1 MSHKP
6 RKTLFCSQND
16 FIPANSLKTLLYFLL
31 LIPALAVAQTTQNA
45 TEASRF
51 PAGTR
56 PYPFTASQDSAY
68 VRDNYQKSE
77 FMVPMRDG
85 TKLFTQVYAPK
96 DQSVKHPI
104 IMQRTPYSCQPYG
117 LDKFRR
123 RVGPNP
129 FMLRDNYIVVYQ
141 DVRGR
146 WASEGK
152 FVEMTPHID
161 AKKSNADHDEAS
173 DTYDTIDWLLKN
185 SPANNGNVG
194 QWGVSY
200 PGFYTSAGSVSGHP
214 ALKASSPQAP
224 MANLWRDDAFHN
236 GAFMIAA
243 NFSFYPFFVEHK
255 QPTKQ
260 NPPMLFEM
268 NDPDGYHFYLNM
280 GPTANSE
287 KDYFKGR
294 NPYYY
299 ENFEHP
305 DYDDHWKKRN
315 ILPHLKG
322 IKHAVMVV
330 GGWYDEQD
338 LFGTFNTYKAIEKQN
353 PGIQNIF
360 VVGPWVH
367 GGWAGPSGQ
376 TLADQDFGS
385 KTSPYYQENIEA
397 KFFKHY
403 LFNETAPLT
412 LPEATLFE
420 TGTNQWRSFDTY
432 PPKGM
437 AERQLYLGSGGKLA
451 FSPIT
456 TGTLFS
462 EFPSDPAHPVP
473 FSSKINDGFSADY
486 MVEDQ
491 RFASSRPD
499 VLTFQTEPLTE
510 DLTLT
515 GPILAQLTVSTTGTD
530 ADWVVKLIDV
540 YPSDAPRNPQK
551 KEVVYGD
558 YQQLIRSEIIRGRYR
573 NNISKPEPFKPNQPT
588 AVSVELQDVL
598 HTFKKG
604 HRLMVQIQSSCF
616 PWADRNPQ
624 TFVPIF
630 TAKESDYQK
639 ATHRVYHGKAGN
651 SFLKVGILTQ

>member
-1 MSHKP
+1 M
-6 RKTLFCSQND
+6 KTFFAL
-16 FIPANSLKTLLYFLL
+16 LL
-31 LIPALAVAQTTQNA
+31 LIPAIAVAQTTA
-45 TEASRF
+45 
-51 PAGTR
+51 PANS
-56 PYPFTASQDSAY
+56 YPFTPVQDSAY
-68 VRDNYQKSE
+68 VRENYQKFE

-96 DQSVKHPI
+96 DQTVKHPI

-117 LDKFRR
+117 TDRFRR

-146 WASEGK
+146 WASEGT
-152 FVEMTPHID
+152 FVEMTPHVD
-161 AKKSNADHDEAS
+161 VKKGSADHDEAT

-185 SPANNGNVG
+185 IPANNGNVG
-194 QWGVSY
+194 QWGISY
-200 PGFYTSAGSVSGHP
+200 PGFFTSAGSVSGHP

-224 MANLWRDDAFHN
+224 MADLWRDDAFHN
-236 GAFMIAA
+236 GAFMLAA
-243 NFSFYPFFVEHK
+243 NFSFYPFFLEHK

-260 NPPMLFEM
+260 NPPALFEID
-268 NDPDGYHFYLNM
+268 DPDGYHFYLNM

-287 KDYFKGR
+287 SQFFKGR
-294 NPYYY
+294 NKYFY
-299 ENFEHP
+299 ENFQHP
-305 DYDDHWKKRN
+305 DYDEHWKKRN

-338 LFGTFNTYKAIEKQN
+338 LYGTFNTYKAIEKQN
-353 PGIQNIF
+353 PGIQNVF
-360 VVGPWVH
+360 VVGPWIH

-385 KTSPYYQENIEA
+385 KTSPYYQETIEA

-403 LFNETAPLT
+403 LFNETTPSP

-420 TGTNQWRSFDTY
+420 TGTNRWRTFDTY
-432 PPKGM
+432 PPK
-437 AERQLYLGSGGKLA
+437 ETVQKQLYLGGNGKLS
-451 FSPIT
+451 FSAPT
-456 TGTLFS
+456 SGAAFS

-499 VLTFQTEPLTE
+499 VLTFQTDALIE
-510 DLTLT
+510 DLTLA
-515 GPILAQLTVSTTGTD
+515 GPIMAQLTVSTTGTD
-530 ADWVVKLIDV
+530 ADWVVKVIDV
-540 YPSDAPRNPQK
+540 YPPDAPQNPQK
-551 KEVVYGD
+551 KDVVYGD
-558 YQQLIRSEIIRGRYR
+558 YQQLIRSDIIRGRYR
-573 NNISKPEPFKPNQPT
+573 NNISKPEAFKPNQPT
-588 AVSVELQDVL
+588 QVPLELQDVL

-624 TFVPIF
+624 TFVPTF
-630 TAKESDYQK
+630 SAKESDYQK
-639 ATHRVYHGKAGN
+639 ATHRVYHGKSGA
-651 SFLKVGILTQ
+651 SFLKVGVLSK

>member
-1 MSHKP
+1 
-6 RKTLFCSQND
+6 
-16 FIPANSLKTLLYFLL
+16 LKTLLAFLL
-31 LIPALAVAQTTQNA
+31 LPALALAQVTPSANP
-45 TEASRF
+45 F
-51 PAGTR
+51 
-56 PYPFTASQDSAY
+56 PFTPAQDSAY
-68 VRDNYQKSE
+68 VRENYQKSE

-96 DQSVKHPI
+96 DQSTKHPI
-104 IMQRTPYSCQPYG
+104 IIQRTPYSCQPYG
-117 LDKFRR
+117 TELFRR
-123 RVGPNP
+123 RVGPNA

-152 FVEMTPHID
+152 FVEMTPHVD
-161 AKKSNADHDEAS
+161 VKKGNADHDEAS

-185 SPANNGNVG
+185 IPAHNGNVG
-194 QWGVSY
+194 QWGISY
-200 PGFYTSAGSVSGHP
+200 PGFFTSAGSVSGHP

-224 MANLWRDDAFHN
+224 MADLWHDDTFHN
-236 GAFMIAA
+236 GAFQIAA
-243 NFSFYPFFVEHK
+243 NFGFYTGFQEQK
-255 QPTKQ
+255 GPTKLR
-260 NPPMLFEM
+260 PMPLF
-268 NDPDGYHFYLNM
+268 NIDDPDGYHFYLNM

-287 KDYFKGR
+287 SNYYKGR
-294 NPYYY
+294 NAYYH
-299 ENFEHP
+299 ESFEHP
-305 DYDDHWKKRN
+305 DYDEHWKKRN

-338 LFGTFNTYKAIEKQN
+338 LYGTFNTYKAIEKQN
-353 PGIQNIF
+353 PGIQNVF

-367 GGWAGPSGQ
+367 GGWAGSSGQ
-376 TLADQDFGS
+376 ILADQDFGS

-403 LFNETAPLT
+403 LFNETSPLA

-420 TGTNQWRSFDTY
+420 TGTNRWRSFDTY
-432 PPKGM
+432 PPKGT
-437 AERQLYLGSGGKLA
+437 AQKQLYLQGNGKLG
-451 FSPIT
+451 FSLSE
-456 TGTLFS
+456 TGAAFS

-499 VLTFQTEPLTE
+499 VLTFQTDALTD
-510 DLTLT
+510 DLTLA

-530 ADWVVKLIDV
+530 ADWMVKVIDV
-540 YPSDAPRNPQK
+540 YPPDAPQNPQNSD
-551 KEVVYGD
+551 VVYGN

-573 NNISKPEPFKPNQPT
+573 NNSSKPEAFKPNQP
-588 AVSVELQDVL
+588 AQVAVELQDVL

-604 HRLMVQIQSSCF
+604 HRLMVQVQSSCF
-616 PWADRNPQ
+616 PLADRNPQ
-624 TFVPIF
+624 TFVPVF
-630 TAKESDYQK
+630 SAKESDYQK
-639 ATHRVYHGKAGN
+639 ATHRVYHGKSGA
-651 SFLKVGILTQ
+651 SFLKIGVLTP

>member
-1 MSHKP
+1 M
-6 RKTLFCSQND
+6 KTLV
-16 FIPANSLKTLLYFLL
+16 LL
-31 LIPALAVAQTTQNA
+31 LLLSPILSVAQSAPSSPNSYSYTLA
-45 TEASRF
+45 
-51 PAGTR
+51 
-56 PYPFTASQDSAY
+56 QDSAY
-68 VRDNYQKSE
+68 VRDNYQKLE

-85 TKLFTQVYAPK
+85 VKLFTQVYAPK
-96 DQSVKHPI
+96 SASAKHPI
-104 IMQRTPYSCQPYG
+104 IMQRTPYSCAPYG
-117 LDKFRR
+117 LDRFKK
-123 RVGPNP
+123 RVGPNA
-129 FMLRDNYIVVYQ
+129 FMLRENYIVVYQ

-152 FVEMTPHID
+152 FVEMTPHLD
-161 AKKSNADHDEAS
+161 AKKSKTDIDEAS

-185 SPANNGNVG
+185 LPSHNGNVG
-194 QWGVSY
+194 QWGISY
-200 PGFYTSAGSVSGHP
+200 PGFFTSAGSVSGHP

-243 NFSFYPFFVEHK
+243 NFGFYTFFQEQK
-255 QPTKQ
+255 QPIKQ
-260 NPPMLFEM
+260 NPPSLFDI

-287 KDYFKGR
+287 SQYYKRR

-305 DYDDHWKKRN
+305 DFDEHWQKRN
-315 ILPHLKG
+315 LLPHLTG

-385 KTSPYYQENIEA
+385 KVSPYFQENIEA
-397 KFFKHY
+397 KFFRHY
-403 LFNETAPLT
+403 LFNESSPLG

-420 TGTNQWRSFDTY
+420 TGTNRWRSFDTY
-432 PPKGM
+432 PPKGTVQK
-437 AERQLYLGSGGKLA
+437 QLYLQDNGKLS
-451 FSPIT
+451 FSPVT
-456 TGTLFS
+456 TGMAFS

-491 RFASSRPD
+491 RFAAARPD
-499 VLTFQTEPLTE
+499 VLTFQTDPLTD
-510 DLTLT
+510 DLTLA

-530 ADWVVKLIDV
+530 ADWVVKVIDV
-540 YPSDAPRNPQK
+540 YPPDAPQNPRK
-551 KEVVYGD
+551 PDVVYGD

-573 NNISKPEPFKPNQPT
+573 NSISKPEPFTPNQPA
-588 AVSVELQDVL
+588 AVAVELQDVL

-604 HRLMVQIQSSCF
+604 HRLMVQVQSSCF
-616 PWADRNPQ
+616 PWSDRNPQ
-624 TFVPIF
+624 TFVPVF
-630 TAKESDYQK
+630 SAKESDYQK
-639 ATHRVYHGKAGN
+639 ATHRVYHGSTGT
-651 SFLKVGILTQ
+651 SFLKVGVLAP

>member
-1 MSHKP
+1 M
-6 RKTLFCSQND
+6 KTLV
-16 FIPANSLKTLLYFLL
+16 TLLLL
-31 LIPALAVAQTTQNA
+31 MPVAVVAQTTSSAN
-45 TEASRF
+45 
-51 PAGTR
+51 
-56 PYPFTASQDSAY
+56 PYPFTPAQDSVY
-68 VRDNYQKSE
+68 VRENYQKSE

-96 DQSVKHPI
+96 DQTAKHPI

-117 LDKFRR
+117 VDRIRR
-123 RVGPNP
+123 RVGPNA

-146 WASEGK
+146 WASEGT
-152 FVEMTPHID
+152 FVEMTPHVD
-161 AKKSNADHDEAS
+161 VKKGNADHDEAS

-185 SPANNGNVG
+185 IPNNNGNVG
-194 QWGVSY
+194 QWGISY
-200 PGFYTSAGSVSGHP
+200 PGFFTSAGAVSGHP

-224 MANLWRDDAFHN
+224 MADLWRDDAFHN

-243 NFSFYPFFVEHK
+243 NFGFYTFFQEHK

-260 NPPMLFEM
+260 NPPALFDI

-287 KDYFKGR
+287 SAYYKGR
-294 NPYYY
+294 NKYYH

-305 DYDDHWKKRN
+305 DYDEHWKKRN

-322 IKHAVMVV
+322 IKQAVMVV

-376 TLADQDFGS
+376 TLADLDFGS
-385 KTSPYYQENIEA
+385 KVSPYYQENIEA

-403 LFNETAPLT
+403 LFNESNGQTATPLA

-420 TGTNQWRSFDTY
+420 TGTNRWRSFDTY
-432 PPKGM
+432 PPKGIVQK
-437 AERQLYLGSGGKLA
+437 QLYLAGNGKLSFTSSA
-451 FSPIT
+451 
-456 TGTLFS
+456 TGAAFS

-473 FSSKINDGFSADY
+473 FSSKINDGFSSDY

-491 RFASSRPD
+491 RFASARPD
-499 VLTFQTEPLTE
+499 VLTFQTDTLTE
-510 DLTLT
+510 DMTLA

-530 ADWVVKLIDV
+530 ADWVVKVIDV
-540 YPSDAPRNPQK
+540 YPPNAPQNPK
-551 KEVVYGD
+551 KPDVVYGD
-558 YQQLIRSEIIRGRYR
+558 YQQLVRSEIIRGRYR
-573 NNISKPEPFKPNQPT
+573 NNISKPEPFSPNRPT
-588 AVSVELQDVL
+588 PVAVELQDVL

-604 HRLMVQIQSSCF
+604 HRLMVQVQSSCF
-616 PWADRNPQ
+616 PWSDLNPQ
-624 TFVPIF
+624 TFVPVF
-630 TAKESDYQK
+630 SAKESDYKK
-639 ATHRVYHGKAGN
+639 ATHRVYHGKPGV
-651 SFLKVGILTQ
+651 SFLKVGVLAP

>member
-1 MSHKP
+1 MNVINAVKLH
-6 RKTLFCSQND
+6 LAC
-16 FIPANSLKTLLYFLL
+16 LL
-31 LIPALAVAQTTQNA
+31 LIPVFAIAQSNP
-45 TEASRF
+45 
-51 PAGTR
+51 PAPAPSAPSY
-56 PYPFTASQDSAY
+56 PYTPTQDSAY
-68 VRDNYQKSE
+68 VRENYTKSE

-117 LDKFRR
+117 TERFRR

-146 WASEGK
+146 WASEGT
-152 FVEMTPHID
+152 FVEMTPHVTV
-161 AKKSNADHDEAS
+161 KKSNADHDEAS

-185 SPANNGNVG
+185 LPNHNGNVG
-194 QWGVSY
+194 QWGISY
-200 PGFYTSAGSVSGHP
+200 PGFFTSAGSVSGHP

-224 MANLWRDDAFHN
+224 MADLWRDDAFHN
-236 GAFMIAA
+236 GAFQIAA
-243 NFSFYPFFVEHK
+243 NFSFYPYFQEHK

-260 NPPMLFEM
+260 NPPLLFEI

-287 KDYFKGR
+287 SQYFKGR
-294 NPYYY
+294 NKYYY
-299 ENFEHP
+299 ENFQHP
-305 DYDDHWKKRN
+305 DYDEHWKKRN

-338 LFGTFNTYKAIEKQN
+338 LYGTFNTYKAIEKQN

-367 GGWAGPSGQ
+367 GGWSGPSGQ
-376 TLADQDFGS
+376 TLNDLDFGS
-385 KTSPYYQENIEA
+385 ATSPYYQQNIEA

-403 LFNETAPLT
+403 LFNETTPLA

-420 TGTNQWRSFDTY
+420 TGTNRWRTFDTY
-432 PPKGM
+432 PPK
-437 AERQLYLGSGGKLA
+437 ETQPKQVYLQAGGKLG
-451 FSPIT
+451 FSPSL
-456 TGTLFS
+456 TGAPFS
-462 EFPSDPAHPVP
+462 EFLSDPAHPVP
-473 FSSKINDGFSADY
+473 FASKINDGFSADY
-486 MVEDQ
+486 MVDDQ
-491 RFASSRPD
+491 RFAAARPD
-499 VLTFQTEPLTE
+499 VLTFQTEPLSE
-510 DLTLT
+510 DLTLA

-530 ADWVVKLIDV
+530 ADWMVKVIDV
-540 YPSDAPRNPQK
+540 YPPDAPQQNPQK
-551 KEVVYGD
+551 KDVVYGD
-558 YQQLIRSEIIRGRYR
+558 YQQLVRSEIIRGKYR
-573 NNISKPEPFKPNQPT
+573 NNISKPEPFVPNKP
-588 AVSVELQDVL
+588 SVVAIELQDVL

-616 PWADRNPQ
+616 PLADRNPQ
-624 TFVPIF
+624 KFVNIF
-630 TAKESDYQK
+630 TAQDSDYQK
-639 ATHRVYHGKAGN
+639 ATHRVYHEN
-651 SFLKVGILTQ
+651 SYLKIGVLKP

>member
-1 MSHKP
+1 MKI
-6 RKTLFCSQND
+6 LF
-16 FIPANSLKTLLYFLL
+16 IFLL
-31 LIPALAVAQTTQNA
+31 LAPILALAQSIQ
-45 TEASRF
+45 
-51 PAGTR
+51 PAN
-56 PYPFTASQDSAY
+56 PYPYTPAQDSAY
-68 VRDNYQKSE
+68 TRENYQKTE

-85 TKLFTQVYAPK
+85 TKLFTQIYAPK

-104 IMQRTPYSCQPYG
+104 IMQRTPYSCSPYG
-117 LDKFRR
+117 VDIFRR

-129 FMLRDNYIVVYQ
+129 FMLRDKYIVVYQ

-146 WASEGK
+146 WASEGT

-161 AKKSNADHDEAS
+161 NKKGTADHDEAS
-173 DTYDTIDWLLKN
+173 DTYDTIEWLLKN
-185 SPANNGNVG
+185 IPNHNGNVG
-194 QWGVSY
+194 QWGISY
-200 PGFYTSAGSVSGHP
+200 PGFFTSAGSVSGHP

-224 MANLWRDDAFHN
+224 MADLWRDDAFHN
-236 GAFMIAA
+236 GAFQIAA
-243 NFSFYPFFVEHK
+243 NFGFYTGFQE
-255 QPTKQ
+255 QTAPTKQ
-260 NPPMLFEM
+260 RPTPLFRI

-287 KDYFKGR
+287 TNYYKGR
-294 NPYYY
+294 NKYYH

-338 LFGTFNTYKAIEKQN
+338 LYGTFNTYKAIEKQN
-353 PGIQNIF
+353 PDIQSIF

-376 TLADQDFGS
+376 TLNDLDFGS

-403 LFNETAPLT
+403 LFNETTPLT
-412 LPEATLFE
+412 LPEASLFE
-420 TGTNQWRSFDTY
+420 TGTNRWRSFDTY
-432 PPKGM
+432 PPKGTQQK
-437 AERQLYLGSGGKLA
+437 QLYLQAGGKLG
-451 FSPIT
+451 FSAPT
-456 TGTLFS
+456 TGATFS
-462 EFPSDPAHPVP
+462 EFLSDPAHPVP
-473 FSSKINDGFSADY
+473 FASKINDGFSAEY
-486 MVEDQ
+486 MVDDQ
-491 RFASSRPD
+491 RFASARPD

-510 DLTLT
+510 DLTLA

-530 ADWVVKLIDV
+530 ADWMVKVIDV
-540 YPSDAPRNPQK
+540 YPPDAPENPQHPD
-551 KEVVYGD
+551 VVYGD

-573 NNISKPEPFKPNQPT
+573 NNISKPEAFKPNQPT
-588 AVSVELQDVL
+588 PVNVELQDVL

-604 HRLMVQIQSSCF
+604 HRLMVQVQSSCF
-616 PWADRNPQ
+616 PLADRNPQ

-630 TAKESDYQK
+630 SAKESDYQK
-639 ATHRVYHGKAGN
+639 AMHRVYHGKSGA
-651 SFLKVGILTQ
+651 SFLKIGVLAP

>member
-1 MSHKP
+1 MNVINAVKLH
-6 RKTLFCSQND
+6 LAC
-16 FIPANSLKTLLYFLL
+16 LL
-31 LIPALAVAQTTQNA
+31 LIPVFAIAQSNP
-45 TEASRF
+45 
-51 PAGTR
+51 PAPAPSAPTY
-56 PYPFTASQDSAY
+56 PYTPTQDSAY
-68 VRDNYQKSE
+68 VRENYTKSE

-117 LDKFRR
+117 TERFRR

-146 WASEGK
+146 WASEGI
-152 FVEMTPHID
+152 FVEMTPHVTV
-161 AKKSNADHDEAS
+161 KKSNADHDEAS

-185 SPANNGNVG
+185 LPNHNGNVG
-194 QWGVSY
+194 QWGISY
-200 PGFYTSAGSVSGHP
+200 PGFFTSAGSVSGHP

-224 MANLWRDDAFHN
+224 MADLWRDDAFHN
-236 GAFMIAA
+236 GAFQIAA
-243 NFSFYPFFVEHK
+243 NFSFYPYFQEHK

-260 NPPMLFEM
+260 NPPLLFEI

-287 KDYFKGR
+287 SQYFKGR
-294 NPYYY
+294 NKYYY
-299 ENFEHP
+299 ENFQHP
-305 DYDDHWKKRN
+305 DYDEHWKKRN

-338 LFGTFNTYKAIEKQN
+338 LYGTFNTYKAIEKQN

-367 GGWAGPSGQ
+367 GGWSGPSGQ
-376 TLADQDFGS
+376 TLNDLDFGS
-385 KTSPYYQENIEA
+385 ATSPYYQQNIEA

-403 LFNETAPLT
+403 LFNETTPLA

-420 TGTNQWRSFDTY
+420 TGTNRWRTFDTY
-432 PPKGM
+432 PPK
-437 AERQLYLGSGGKLA
+437 ETQPKQVYLQAGGKLG
-451 FSPIT
+451 FSPSL
-456 TGTLFS
+456 TGATFS
-462 EFPSDPAHPVP
+462 EFLSDPAHPVP
-473 FSSKINDGFSADY
+473 FASKINDGFSADY
-486 MVEDQ
+486 MVDDQ
-491 RFASSRPD
+491 RFAAARPD
-499 VLTFQTEPLTE
+499 VLTFQTEPLSE
-510 DLTLT
+510 DLTLA

-530 ADWVVKLIDV
+530 ADWMVKVIDA
-540 YPSDAPRNPQK
+540 YPPDAPQQNPQK
-551 KEVVYGD
+551 KDVVYGD
-558 YQQLIRSEIIRGRYR
+558 YQQLVRSEIMRGKYR
-573 NNISKPEPFKPNQPT
+573 NNISKPEPFVPNKP
-588 AVSVELQDVL
+588 SVVAIELQDVL

-616 PWADRNPQ
+616 PLADRNPQ
-624 TFVPIF
+624 KFVNIF
-630 TAKESDYQK
+630 TAQDSDYQK
-639 ATHRVYHGKAGN
+639 ATHRVYHEN
-651 SFLKVGILTQ
+651 SYLKIGVLKP